1 VKSDLTEWWTFAQ
14 DGAARRESDFIQPA
28 LHADQPEV
36 ERELPFAERWPQSL
50 DQFRYRQR
58 IAREALRV
66 WNLLLPI
73 RRCDEPRTSP
83 QRRRLNEFSVQ
94 TTPMELPLKNPLM

>member
-1 VKSDLTEWWTFAQ
+1 MKSDLTEWWTFAQ
-14 DGAARRESDFIQPA
+14 DGAALRESDFIQPA

-58 IAREALRV
+58 IARGEDSYSQSGEDRIVLGVTR
-66 WNLLLPI
+66 
-73 RRCDEPRTSP
+73 S
-83 QRRRLNEFSVQ
+83 
-94 TTPMELPLKNPLM
+94 